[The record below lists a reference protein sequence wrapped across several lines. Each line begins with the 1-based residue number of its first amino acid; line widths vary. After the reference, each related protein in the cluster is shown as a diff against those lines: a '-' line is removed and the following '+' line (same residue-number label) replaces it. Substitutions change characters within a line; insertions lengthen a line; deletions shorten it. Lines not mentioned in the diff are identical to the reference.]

1 MRCSN
6 CGCDQF
12 NEDDATGQLICLECG
27 IGTGIYHGITQS
39 QEYTETKGLR
49 VVGKLEDTNKS
60 RAVVTTDVVDVS
72 MLTGLDADFTSTP
85 MQAID
90 GNQPRSSSLRKTK
103 LTRMQTVAQDDLIR
117 SFMSSDGAD
126 EDDEYSKFQA
136 DQTGIPKQHYRPW
149 RLSEPFT
156 CILRR
161 QTEELAT
168 QLHLSETRRTRF
180 LDAVWHLWLNYLS
193 ITGELG
199 EAAWTH
205 ASVGPIRAT
214 RTMMDLCDLKWI
226 QRCGTSALLAYLKG
240 PAPYGARAAHGG
252 QTDQEADAT
261 EHRLRQFMWAGW
273 STLYEPNEGRERKDP
288 FLKPLLDSHRTAVA
302 KYRRISA
309 GRGKLKRRRAS
320 TRKSDGPDAEDLE
333 AADTPNSPSVTNR
346 GSKPPRRLP
355 AGRKSSANEEAPN
368 RDIELPSIKA
378 MSDQELI
385 GLLQADEES
394 VCSTL
399 PQSSSESETPR
410 ERGRPKQVLD
420 RRNVYRNHI
429 IKKLLLPDPWKRVFW
444 RGQIHG
450 RIRCMLSHN
459 LAILYFACLS
469 ISPTHQSVVNP
480 ISWPHKDN
488 SLLSV
493 GQVALT
499 SMVTLNDLHELCK
512 ERRMTFVK
520 ARESLPPGQFAIHDQ
535 YLIPLLQPK
544 RPPPLEVLT
553 KATNQMLHFLGCF
566 QLPRLPF
573 GWLVERSVIALGL
586 PEAVYTVCRLL
597 LKRLRV
603 ILSHSTGLP
612 TGPLLVC
619 SIPWL
624 RVLRVEVT
632 AMALVVI
639 SLRLLFKFDD
649 LSEVRL
655 LFSYLNEVCSDQ
667 FLSYPDFYVQRKL
680 MQSTPFICVY
690 FRPSIGETVG
700 LKLGKYYRLAY
711 VAQFLKGSRV
721 NSVRPNLDALPF
733 DWTLWA
739 TYVERRFGRSSLS
752 AGGIRSDN
760 ATCGSDVPLRSNSLR
775 GSDLVLLKSTS
786 EFLGPYEFKFG
797 ESIGWGES
805 VMYSRKHGQVESKS
819 ALTKP
824 LRELCAEREED
835 QTVAPTCMSV
845 SSSPAKNDDHLSE
858 KCLTQVQKDGLLGP
872 FRKASLDFLLQ
883 SGTQDSS
890 DLFCAPVEVDL
901 SSPQRKILASWWREF
916 GERRSRYVPI
926 CAWGSW
932 TGNSTSVSDS
942 SRTRRPQCT
951 GEPTFPIA
959 VERLIRAHNN
969 QLAEFLQLSATG
981 FPAGACPKTKIDG
994 LFLKKPLQPAD
1005 SYKTPELCGTAQS
1018 LSAKTTNAAVVRAPS
1033 ESIQWLVQICASAC
1047 GSVSNMQLLAEIE
1060 MLELMLFSSKQK
1072 PPEALRQAD
1081 LALIACLDL
1090 R

>member
-49 VVGKLEDTNKS
+49 VVGKLEDTNKP
-60 RAVVTTDVVDVS
+60 RAVITTDIVDVS

-90 GNQPRSSSLRKTK
+90 GNQPRSSSLPKTK

-126 EDDEYSKFQA
+126 EDDEHCKFQA

-156 CILRR
+156 FILRR

-226 QRCGTSALLAYLKG
+226 QRCGTNALLAYLKG
-240 PAPYGARAAHGG
+240 PAPYGARAVHGG

-309 GRGKLKRRRAS
+309 GRGKLKRRRVP

-333 AADTPNSPSVTNR
+333 AADAPNSPSVTNH

-385 GLLQADEES
+385 DLLQADEES

-399 PQSSSESETPR
+399 PQSSFESETPR
-410 ERGRPKQVLD
+410 ERKRGRPKQLLD

-429 IKKLLLPDPWKRVFW
+429 IKKLLLPDPWRRVFW

-586 PEAVYTVCRLL
+586 PEAVYTMCRLL
-597 LKRLRV
+597 IKRLRV

-649 LSEVRL
+649 LSE
-655 LFSYLNEVCSDQ
+655 
-667 FLSYPDFYVQRKL
+667 
-680 MQSTPFICVY
+680 
-690 FRPSIGETVG
+690 
-700 LKLGKYYRLAY
+700 YRLAY
-711 VAQFLKGSRV
+711 VAQFLKGSGV
-721 NSVRPNLDALPF
+721 NSVRSNLDALPF

-752 AGGIRSDN
+752 AGGIRTNN
-760 ATCGSDVPLRSNSLR
+760 ATCESDVPLRSNSLR

-845 SSSPAKNDDHLSE
+845 SSSPAKNDDQLPE
-858 KCLTQVQKDGLLGP
+858 KCLTQVQKDGLLSP

-901 SSPQRKILASWWREF
+901 SSPQRKILASWWTEF

-942 SRTRRPQCT
+942 SRTKHPQCT

-994 LFLKKPLQPAD
+994 EFFSLKYAY
-1005 SYKTPELCGTAQS
+1005 ST
-1018 LSAKTTNAAVVRAPS
+1018 
-1033 ESIQWLVQICASAC
+1033 
-1047 GSVSNMQLLAEIE
+1047 
-1060 MLELMLFSSKQK
+1060 
-1072 PPEALRQAD
+1072 D
-1081 LALIACLDL
+1081 LTVYRYYC
-1090 R
+1090 